1 MYREVN
7 PKLNAMRQAFE
18 EIREIDEAAD
28 KIKYVQEIGALGGT
42 LTLEYNAG
50 EITLTGDELIQAAA
64 DYDLSEPFEIV
75 PDEVLPVELQEPIED
90 ATPKPLGCIPKI
102 AAMSIPLALF
112 ALVGLSFL

>member
-1 MYREVN
+1 MYSGVDPNLDAKRE
-7 PKLNAMRQAFE
+7 AFE
-18 EIREIDEAAD
+18 EIREIDETVD
-28 KIKYVQEIGALGGT
+28 KLNYIREIGALGGS

-50 EITLTGDELIQAAA
+50 EVTLTGDELIRAAA

-75 PDEVLPVELQEPIED
+75 PDEALPMELQEPIED

-112 ALVGLSFL
+112 ALVGLSLL

>member
-1 MYREVN
+1 M
-7 PKLNAMRQAFE
+7 QT
-18 EIREIDEAAD
+18 ID

-50 EITLTGDELIQAAA
+50 EVTLTGDELIQAAA

-75 PDEVLPVELQEPIED
+75 PEEVLPTELQEPIED
-90 ATPKPLGCIPKI
+90 ATPASLTWPFKI

-112 ALVGLSFL
+112 ALIGLAVL